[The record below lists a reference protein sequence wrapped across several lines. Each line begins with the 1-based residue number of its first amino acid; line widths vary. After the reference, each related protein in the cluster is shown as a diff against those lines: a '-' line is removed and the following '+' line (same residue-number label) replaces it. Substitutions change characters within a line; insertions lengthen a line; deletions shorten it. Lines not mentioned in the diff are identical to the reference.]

1 MMIAV
6 KTSNHLNNM
15 HFKVKS
21 DIELEMHRFLD
32 SGGRGLI
39 LVGRKN
45 NDMITFFNEVI
56 TEKEQEILHTIFIDM
71 IK

>member
-1 MMIAV
+1 
-6 KTSNHLNNM
+6 M